1 MYKCVC
7 LRETTIKSLHIWGL
21 SVVTVTLIYCDSSVA
36 CIIINNYNNVQTSML
51 IIAI

>member
-7 LRETTIKSLHIWGL
+7 LRETTKKSLHIWGL
-21 SVVTVTLIYCDSSVA
+21 SVVTVTLIYHDCSVA
-36 CIIINNYNNVQTSML
+36 CIINNDNDYVQTSIL